1 MGGAGTPPV
10 PAKAGHGS
18 RDARGFHY
26 PARAVTARALMLI
39 AAVAL
44 AGCGDDD
51 EAIRNAGPN
60 PNDKRGVALAC
71 IKGAGVPAT
80 LAGEKSIQ
88 VDGADAP
95 RIEFFVSS
103 GEAEARQF
111 QGEAQGA
118 EQVGAAL
125 LFVNQG
131 GDEVLKKIEDCLA
144 KQ

>member
-1 MGGAGTPPV
+1 MNARTLPV
-10 PAKAGHGS
+10 LAAL
-18 RDARGFHY
+18 
-26 PARAVTARALMLI
+26 AV
-39 AAVAL
+39 
-44 AGCGDDD
+44 AGCGGGD
-51 EAIRNAGPN
+51 ESIRDAGPN
-60 PNDKRGVALAC
+60 PNDKRSVALAC
-71 IKGAGVPAT
+71 VKGAGVPAR

-88 VDGADAP
+88 VDGPDAP

-125 LFVNQG
+125 LFVNDG
-131 GDEVLKKIEDCLA
+131 GDDVLKKIEDCLA